1 MHVGGATTAS
11 DDHRAHV
18 APSHLW
24 LYVDQG
30 QRADS
35 IRIRHLQG
43 TVEEVSFKLLVF
55 QLLLSYSYFFISVR
69 VTVTVTNFL
78 FQLPSVTVTVIS
90 VTFQLPASFQSQL
103 QLLI

>member
-55 QLLLSYSYFFISVR
+55 QLLLSYTYS
-69 VTVTVTNFL
+69 L
-78 FQLPSVTVTVIS
+78 FQSELQL
-90 VTFQLPASFQSQL
+90 QLPIFYFSYHQL
-103 QLLI
+103 QLLLFQLHLSYQPHFSYSYS